1 MAWIL
6 IVFLILLGGL
16 IAPFG
21 DLLGTK
27 IGIKLAEM
35 KPSAESRMK
44 DARIMIDKSLAQSA
58 GQPILLAADGGI
70 REHSVPGLRKSGADT
85 IVMGSLAFSAEN
97 LPARM
102 RWIHELQGPI

>member
-27 IGIKLAEM
+27 IGKARFSILKLRPKKTATIFTKKIKVFHPFALA
-35 KPSAESRMK
+35 KR
-44 DARIMIDKSLAQSA
+44 
-58 GQPILLAADGGI
+58 
-70 REHSVPGLRKSGADT
+70 
-85 IVMGSLAFSAEN
+85 FN
-97 LPARM
+97 
-102 RWIHELQGPI
+102 